1 MAVEVLR
8 KASCY
13 EEALHLSKKHGL
25 HTAYLRMQ
33 IEDRQDY
40 KDALEYIEQLPTELA
55 SGALQ
60 LYGKDLV
67 SNLTEETT
75 RFLIE
80 LCSPSIQ
87 FVEMETEELPAE
99 EESAEKTA
107 EESAEKAEKMAGQPQ
122 EEASEAPLE
131 KAIEESLQT
140 PLAKQEV
147 SDSPGDDILNGYCTP
162 DTFIHCFVDYPLQL
176 KYFLHQMIVLRSD
189 CDSTVWNTL
198 LELSLRKDL
207 VEKELRA
214 KMQDACTEAIV
225 NETYQKEA
233 MGILQDP
240 KANYDDDQ
248 ALILVQ
254 MYDFKEGKLY
264 LYRKLQMYSMLL
276 KYYMELGNTEKVID
290 VCKEFGHQDQS
301 LWIQLLTFYAEMDT
315 VDVVQLLELLQYI
328 NDNEIVPPLMVL
340 QILSRNR
347 HLTLGSLRT
356 FIVRC
361 IQDRQRM
368 EKEDTTAAD
377 GIKTS
382 IQEMEDEIRM
392 VKTYP
397 LLAEESFLH
406 STSGKVIQQRK
417 CQGCKQ
423 DLDLPSVHF
432 MCGHSY
438 HKNCVDT
445 TIQGCPCCT
454 FVYQ

>member
-1 MAVEVLR
+1 M
-8 KASCY
+8 
-13 EEALHLSKKHGL
+13 
-25 HTAYLRMQ
+25 
-33 IEDRQDY
+33 
-40 KDALEYIEQLPTELA
+40 
-55 SGALQ
+55 
-60 LYGKDLV
+60 
-67 SNLTEETT
+67 
-75 RFLIE
+75 
-80 LCSPSIQ
+80 
-87 FVEMETEELPAE
+87 
-99 EESAEKTA
+99 
-107 EESAEKAEKMAGQPQ
+107 
-122 EEASEAPLE
+122 
-131 KAIEESLQT
+131 
-140 PLAKQEV
+140 
-147 SDSPGDDILNGYCTP
+147 
-162 DTFIHCFVDYPLQL
+162 
-176 KYFLHQMIVLRSD
+176 
-189 CDSTVWNTL
+189 
-198 LELSLRKDL
+198 
-207 VEKELRA
+207 EKELRA